1 MKCIFLRLSTT
12 VRCCMGLSN
21 DSTLFLKWK
30 KWIFL
35 NPKKAIFHRHWSTAM
50 WMARTPTSDSR
61 LIWASPFSLTTTLVP
76 VQSPLPS
83 TSPVMTSQYSPFGK
97 LVNNFA
103 FKSNGSILMAMKPR
117 VPRLKAIWFFPFDQK
132 LTTGASPTTFRNA
145 TILRIAGQRCSHT
158 HPFVHCPFALNSGEI
173 MCPLAALGG
182 PANSR

>member
-1 MKCIFLRLSTT
+1 MQTHFVVCSILFVFIFFLEMKCIFLWLSTT
-12 VRCCMGLSN
+12 IRCRMSHSN

-35 NPKKAIFHRHWSTAM
+35 NSKIAISHRHWPTAM
-50 WMARTPTSDSR
+50 WMARTPTSDRR
-61 LIWASPFSLTTTLVP
+61 LIRASPFSLTTTLEP
-76 VQSPLPS
+76 LQSPLPS

-132 LTTGASPTTFRNA
+132 LTTGASPVVRYHSSKRVVS
-145 TILRIAGQRCSHT
+145 IYYR
-158 HPFVHCPFALNSGEI
+158 
-173 MCPLAALGG
+173 
-182 PANSR
+182 